1 MSRGGTAEYLARL
14 SRRYGIKPR
23 KSLGQ
28 HFMIDDDVM
37 DTMIEAAGLGPDD
50 TVLEIGPGP
59 GTLTRKL
66 VEAAGR
72 VVAIELDP
80 EMVEILRKELGDRD
94 DLEIIHGNFAE
105 LGIPNNVNKLV
116 SNIPYQISSVVVSE
130 IAKSDLDVAVITVQ
144 REFADRMTAEPGTK
158 DYGRLTVLVSLT
170 CDVEVVR
177 GVPPRSFVPP
187 PRVSSAV
194 VKLVP
199 NPSEDVLEVGVGTL
213 EKVCAG
219 VFPYR
224 RKTLRNAL
232 RNWASREGLDEDEIL
247 EVAPSELLDKRPMH
261 MTPEEVLE
269 LSKALKDVL
278 S

>member
-37 DTMIEAAGLGPDD
+37 DAMIEAAELGPDD

-80 EMVEILRKELGDRD
+80 EMVEILRGELGDRD
-94 DLEIIHGNFAE
+94 DLEIVHGDFVE
-105 LGIPNNVNKLV
+105 LGIPENVNKIV

-130 IAKSDLDVAVITVQ
+130 VVKSDLNLAVITVQ

-199 NPSEDVLEVGVGTL
+199 NPPEEVLEVGVDTL
-213 EKVCAG
+213 ERVCAG

-232 RNWASREGLDEDEIL
+232 RNWASREGLDEDEL
-247 EVAPSELLDKRPMH
+247 LGAVPPDLLDKRPMH

-278 S
+278 R

>member
-14 SRRYGIKPR
+14 TRRYGIRPR

-37 DTMIEAAGLGPDD
+37 EAMIEAAGLGPRDR
-50 TVLEIGPGP
+50 VLEVGPGP

-66 VEAAGR
+66 VEAAGE
-72 VVAIELDP
+72 VVAVELDP
-80 EMVEILRKELGDRD
+80 KMVEVLKEELGDRPNLRVIEAD
-94 DLEIIHGNFAE
+94 FTDV
-105 LGIPNNVNKLV
+105 GIPEGVNKMV

-130 IAKSDLDVAVITVQ
+130 VARSDLDVAVLTVQ
-144 REFADRMTAEPGTK
+144 REFAERMTAEPGRK

-187 PRVSSAV
+187 PRVSSTV

-199 NPSEDVLEVGVGTL
+199 NPSEEVLEVGVDTI
-213 EKVCAG
+213 ERVCAG
-219 VFPYR
+219 IFPYK

-232 RNWASREGLDEDEIL
+232 RNWAAREGLNGDELLDA
-247 EVAPSELLDKRPMH
+247 APEDLLDKRPMH
-261 MTPEEVLE
+261 MTPEEVLR
-269 LSKALKDVL
+269 LSRALKGVL